1 MMDQAAQFLR
11 IVRSE
16 VLESIYLLAKRDC
29 KIHLQAQ
36 GSRGSRR
43 NRILYLIKPC
53 PRINS
58 GFQFRRCFEKDQWTL
73 LKNKGERKMTAKNG
87 NRLQHHLTAVKE
99 GKRCF
104 ENAFESI
111 ARMILESEIEKVVVN
126 GRTTY
131 DFTIFRTGKKHI
143 IGIYDEI
150 NSFVSFVKDAA
161 EGGSSKEMAFVLVG
175 EPGNGKTFFVE
186 FLCSMYRSFLANE
199 KNRKYTFRFTNMDR
213 LGSYGKISTI
223 ESQTYEDPM
232 ILAMNLFENPD
243 DNKTF
248 LAKQIGFSDKEI
260 EQLYDNYRPLGA
272 CSGYMWNDIIN
283 LADGNIDE
291 MLKHIEIIP
300 VPMTESLGTITGK
313 YPAKDKITSSAVD
326 LLGEES
332 IQRLLHITDTNN
344 PYRFDL
350 RRGALARVAGGGI
363 HFSDEVF
370 KNKKDLVQVY
380 LGVIQNRVIEI
391 DGYKWP
397 IDTLIV
403 ATSNNSE
410 FNRFLSEKEEAPIV
424 DRCRICYVSH
434 NTNYKLQENLTSY
447 AIGNEAKTTL
457 DRKDLHRDPNLNY
470 ATSVAVVLTRLPR
483 SEKLTAIETMKLSA
497 GEVAG
502 EKSIKTLAEVID
514 TLNQD
519 PDITKRFGQKGL
531 GQRNLGRAIQLLIES
546 SETNEGRCMFA
557 YDIYKTLERVV
568 LDYVTEVNDRA
579 KYLEDLKTAKG
590 MYRERIMTEMFN
602 AYMDEPFAIRKD
614 VMNYVNMIIGIDAEN
629 LGPDKMWK
637 YKDPQTGE
645 LKALK
650 VDERYIKGVEER
662 LGLKTEE
669 QRETFRTSIRKIYGQ
684 KISVDPNYDFM
695 DNLELVKAVTDV
707 RLKSDIAGAGSLI
720 GALANRTNEEN
731 QKLYDRMIDTMLNK
745 LNYCKTCA
753 QKTIEYF
760 CTQEDE
766 N

>member
-1 MMDQAAQFLR
+1 
-11 IVRSE
+11 
-16 VLESIYLLAKRDC
+16 
-29 KIHLQAQ
+29 
-36 GSRGSRR
+36 
-43 NRILYLIKPC
+43 
-53 PRINS
+53 
-58 GFQFRRCFEKDQWTL
+58 
-73 LKNKGERKMTAKNG
+73 
-87 NRLQHHLTAVKE
+87 
-99 GKRCF
+99 
-104 ENAFESI
+104 
-111 ARMILESEIEKVVVN
+111 MILESKIEKVVVN
-126 GRTTY
+126 GKTTY
-131 DFTIFRTGKKHI
+131 DFSIFREGSKHV
-143 IGIYDEI
+143 IGMYDEI
-150 NSFVSFVKDAA
+150 NSFVSYVKDAA

-175 EPGNGKTFFVE
+175 EPGNGKTFLVE
-186 FLCSMYRSFLANE
+186 FLAAKYRSFLSND
-199 KNRKYTFRFTNMDR
+199 KNRKYTFKYSNLEKVGD
-213 LGSYGKISTI
+213 YGKIKTI

-232 ILAMNLFENPD
+232 ILAMSLFEDPD
-243 DNKTF
+243 KNKEY
-248 LAKQIGFSDKEI
+248 LAKQIGFSNKEI
-260 EQLYDNYRPLGA
+260 DTLYENYRPLGA
-272 CSGYMWNDIIN
+272 CSSYILNDIRN
-283 LADGNIDE
+283 YTDGNIDE
-291 MLKHIEIIP
+291 MLKFVDITP
-300 VPMTESLGTITGK
+300 VPLTESLGTVTGK
-313 YPAKDKITSSAVD
+313 YPAKDKITSSSVD

-363 HFSDEVF
+363 HFSDEIY

-380 LGVIQNRVIEI
+380 LGVIQNRSIEI

-410 FNRFLSEKEEAPIV
+410 FHRFLSEKEEAPIV
-424 DRCRICYVSH
+424 DRCRVCYVSH
-434 NTNYKLQENLTSY
+434 NTNYKLQTYLTNY
-447 AIGNEAKTTL
+447 AIGSETRTTL
-457 DRKDLHRDPNLNY
+457 TKEDLHQDPNLNY
-470 ATSVAVVLTRLPR
+470 AASIAVVLSRLPR
-483 SEKLTAIETMKLSA
+483 SEKLTPVETMKLSA

-519 PDITKRFGQKGL
+519 PEIINRFGQKGL

-546 SETNEGRCMFA
+546 SETNEGECMFA
-557 YDIYKTLERVV
+557 YDIFRSLDRII
-568 LDYVTEVNDRA
+568 LDYVTEANDRT

-590 MYRERIMTEMFN
+590 LYRERIMTEMFN
-602 AYMDEPFAIRKD
+602 AYMDEPYAIRKD

-637 YKDPQTGE
+637 YKDPQTSE

-650 VDERYIKGVEER
+650 IDERYINSVEER
-662 LGLKTEE
+662 LGLKSEE
-669 QRETFRTSIRKIYGQ
+669 QRESFRTSIRKIYGQ
-684 KISVDPNYDFM
+684 KMSVDPEYDFM

-731 QKLYDRMIDTMLNK
+731 QKLYDRMIATMLEK
-745 LNYCKTCA
+745 LGYCKTCA

-766 N
+766 K

>member
-1 MMDQAAQFLR
+1 MLVAHIQ
-11 IVRSE
+11 
-16 VLESIYLLAKRDC
+16 
-29 KIHLQAQ
+29 
-36 GSRGSRR
+36 
-43 NRILYLIKPC
+43 
-53 PRINS
+53 
-58 GFQFRRCFEKDQWTL
+58 
-73 LKNKGERKMTAKNG
+73 
-87 NRLQHHLTAVKE
+87 AVKE
-99 GKRCF
+99 GQRRF
-104 ENAFESI
+104 ENAFKGVS
-111 ARMILESEIEKVVVN
+111 RMILEDEIEKVVVN
-126 GRTTY
+126 GKTTY
-131 DFTIFRTGKKHI
+131 DFNIFRKGKKHV
-143 IGIYDEI
+143 IGMYDEI
-150 NSFVSFVKDAA
+150 NSFVSYVKDAA
-161 EGGSSKEMAFVLVG
+161 ENGSSKEMAFVLVG

-186 FLCSMYRSFLANE
+186 FLCSHYRAFLSDE
-199 KNRKYTFRFTNMDR
+199 RNRKYTFRFVNMDK
-213 LGSYGKISTI
+213 LGSYGRITTI

-232 ILAMNLFENPD
+232 ILAMNLFEDPEA
-243 DNKTF
+243 NKEY
-248 LAKQIGFSDKEI
+248 LAREFGFSDDKI
-260 EQLYDNYRPLGA
+260 NDLYEDYRPLGA
-272 CSGYMWNDIIN
+272 CSGYIWNDIRN
-283 LADGNIDE
+283 HADGKLKD
-291 MLKHIEIIP
+291 MLEFVQLMP
-300 VPMTESLGTITGK
+300 VPLTESLGTVTGK

-363 HFSDEVF
+363 HFSDEIF

-380 LGVIQNRVIEI
+380 LGVIQNRNIEI

-434 NTNYKLQENLTSY
+434 NTNYKLQNELTAYSV
-447 AIGNEAKTTL
+447 GNEFRTTL
-457 DRKDLHRDPNLNY
+457 TREALHQDPNLNY
-470 ATSVAVVLTRLPR
+470 AASVASVLTRLPR
-483 SEKLTAIETMKLSA
+483 SEKLTSIETMKLSA

-514 TLNQD
+514 TLNQN

-531 GQRNLGRAIQLLIES
+531 GQRNLGRAIQLMVES
-546 SETNEGRCMFA
+546 SETNEGRCLFA
-557 YDIYKTLERVV
+557 YDVFKALDRII
-568 LDYVTEVNDRA
+568 LDYVNDANDRV
-579 KYLEDLKTAKG
+579 KYLEDMKTAKG
-590 MYRERIMTEMFN
+590 LYRERIMTEMFN
-602 AYMDEPFAIRKD
+602 AYMDEPLAIRKD

-637 YKDPQTGE
+637 YKDPQTNE
-645 LKALK
+645 LRALK
-650 VDERYIKGVEER
+650 IDERYIKSVEER

-684 KISVDPNYDFM
+684 KISVNPEYDFM

-731 QKLYDRMIDTMLNK
+731 QKLYDRMVDTMLNK
-745 LNYCKTCA
+745 LKYCKTCA

-766 N
+766 T

>member
-1 MMDQAAQFLR
+1 MP
-11 IVRSE
+11 
-16 VLESIYLLAKRDC
+16 K
-29 KIHLQAQ
+29 
-36 GSRGSRR
+36 
-43 NRILYLIKPC
+43 
-53 PRINS
+53 NS
-58 GFQFRRCFEKDQWTL
+58 NTL
-73 LKNKGERKMTAKNG
+73 H
-87 NRLQHHLTAVKE
+87 QHMTAVKD
-99 GKRCF
+99 GKLRF
-104 ENAFESI
+104 ENAFQGVS
-111 ARMILESEIEKVVVN
+111 RMILESEIEKVVVN
-126 GRTTY
+126 GKTTY
-131 DFTIFRTGKKHI
+131 DFKIFRNGSKHI
-143 IGIYDEI
+143 IGMYNEI
-150 NSFVSFVKDAA
+150 NSFVSYVKDAA
-161 EGGSSKEMAFVLVG
+161 ESGSSKEMAFVLVG

-186 FLCSMYRSFLANE
+186 FLAGKYRSFLAQE
-199 KNRKYTFRFTNMDR
+199 KNRKFTFKFLNLDKTGN
-213 LGSYGKISTI
+213 YGKISTI

-232 ILAMNLFENPD
+232 ILAMNLFDDSDEN
-243 DNKTF
+243 KKF
-248 LAKQIGFSDKEI
+248 LAKQIGFSDKDI
-260 EQLYDNYRPLGA
+260 EKLYENYRPLGA
-272 CSGYMWNDIIN
+272 CSGYIWNDMRN
-283 LADGNIDE
+283 YCDGNVEE
-291 MLKHIEIIP
+291 MLKFVEITP
-300 VPMTESLGTITGK
+300 VPLTESLGTVTGK

-363 HFSDEVF
+363 HFSDEIY

-380 LGVIQNRVIEI
+380 LGVIQNRNIEI
-391 DGYKWP
+391 DGFKWP

-410 FNRFLSEKEEAPIV
+410 FHRFLSEKEEAPIV

-434 NTNYKLQENLTSY
+434 NTNYKLQKELTGY
-447 AIGNEAKTTL
+447 AIGSETRTTL
-457 DRKDLHRDPNLNY
+457 TREDLHQDPNLNY
-470 ATSVAVVLTRLPR
+470 AASVASVLSRLPR
-483 SEKLTAIETMKLSA
+483 SEKLTPVETMKLAA

-519 PDITKRFGQKGL
+519 PEIINRFGQKGL

-557 YDIYKTLERVV
+557 YDIFKALERIV
-568 LDYVTEVNDRA
+568 LDYVTEANDRA
-579 KYLEDLKTAKG
+579 KYLEDLKTGKG
-590 MYRERIMTEMFN
+590 LYRERIMTEMFN
-602 AYMDEPFAIRKD
+602 AYMDEPYAIRKD

-637 YKDPQTGE
+637 YKDPQNGE

-650 VDERYIKGVEER
+650 IDERYINSVEER

-669 QRETFRTSIRKIYGQ
+669 QRESFRTSIRKIYGQ
-684 KISVDPNYDFM
+684 KISVDPDYDFM

-731 QKLYDRMIDTMLNK
+731 QKLYDRMIETMLNK
-745 LNYCKTCA
+745 LGYCRTCA

-766 N
+766 K

>member
-1 MMDQAAQFLR
+1 MGGKMSQ
-11 IVRSE
+11 
-16 VLESIYLLAKRDC
+16 
-29 KIHLQAQ
+29 
-36 GSRGSRR
+36 
-43 NRILYLIKPC
+43 
-53 PRINS
+53 NS
-58 GFQFRRCFEKDQWTL
+58 KTL
-73 LKNKGERKMTAKNG
+73 HQHMTS
-87 NRLQHHLTAVKE
+87 VKE
-99 GKRCF
+99 GKLCF
-104 ENAFESI
+104 ENAFQGVS
-111 ARMILESEIEKVVVN
+111 RMILESDFQKVVVN
-126 GRTTY
+126 GKTTY
-131 DFTIFRTGKKHI
+131 DFKIFRNGSKHV
-143 IGIYDEI
+143 IGMYDEI
-150 NSFVSFVKDAA
+150 NSFVSYVKDAA

-186 FLCSMYRSFLANE
+186 FLAGRYRNFLAKDE
-199 KNRKYTFRFTNMDR
+199 NRKYTFKFLNLDK
-213 LGSYGKISTI
+213 LGNYGKISTV

-232 ILAMNLFENPD
+232 ILAMNLFD
-243 DNKTF
+243 DSDETKEF
-248 LAKQIGFSDKEI
+248 LAKQVGFSDDDMEK
-260 EQLYDNYRPLGA
+260 LYENYRPLGA
-272 CSGYMWNDIIN
+272 CSGYIWNDIRN
-283 LADGNIDE
+283 FCNGNIEE
-291 MLKHIEIIP
+291 MLKFIEITP
-300 VPMTESLGTITGK
+300 VPLTESLGTVTGK

-363 HFSDEVF
+363 HFSDEIY

-380 LGVIQNRVIEI
+380 LGVIQNRNIEI
-391 DGYKWP
+391 DGFKWP

-410 FNRFLSEKEEAPIV
+410 FHRFLAEKEEAPIV

-434 NTNYKLQENLTSY
+434 NTNYKLQKELTAY
-447 AIGNEAKTTL
+447 AIGSETRTTL
-457 DRKDLHRDPNLNY
+457 TRESLHQDPNLNY
-470 ATSVAVVLTRLPR
+470 AASVASVLSRLPR
-483 SEKLTAIETMKLSA
+483 SEKLTPVETMKLAA

-519 PDITKRFGQKGL
+519 PEIINRFGQKGL
-531 GQRNLGRAIQLLIES
+531 GQRNLGRSIQLLIES

-557 YDIYKTLERVV
+557 YDIFKALERIV
-568 LDYVTEVNDRA
+568 LDYVTEANDRA

-590 MYRERIMTEMFN
+590 LYRERIMTEMFN

-637 YKDPQTGE
+637 YKDPQTGD

-650 VDERYIKGVEER
+650 IDERYINSVEER

-669 QRETFRTSIRKIYGQ
+669 QRESFRTSIRKIYGQ
-684 KISVDPNYDFM
+684 KISVDPDYDFM

-731 QKLYDRMIDTMLNK
+731 QKLYDRMIETMLNK
-745 LNYCKTCA
+745 LGYCKTCA

-766 N
+766 K

>member
-1 MMDQAAQFLR
+1 MSNTPKTLHHHLA
-11 IVRSE
+11 E
-16 VLESIYLLAKRDC
+16 VK
-29 KIHLQAQ
+29 Q
-36 GSRGSRR
+36 
-43 NRILYLIKPC
+43 
-53 PRINS
+53 
-58 GFQFRRCFEKDQWTL
+58 
-73 LKNKGERKMTAKNG
+73 G
-87 NRLQHHLTAVKE
+87 NR
-99 GKRCF
+99 RF
-104 ENAFESI
+104 ENAFQAVS
-111 ARMILESEIEKVVVN
+111 RMILESKIEKVVVN
-126 GRTTY
+126 GKTTY
-131 DFTIFRTGKKHI
+131 DFSIFREGSKHV
-143 IGIYDEI
+143 IGMYDEI
-150 NSFVSFVKDAA
+150 NSFVSYVKDAA

-175 EPGNGKTFFVE
+175 EPGNGKTFLVE
-186 FLCSMYRSFLANE
+186 FLAAKYRAFLSNGN
-199 KNRKYTFRFTNMDR
+199 NRKFTFRFLNVDKV
-213 LGSYGKISTI
+213 GHYGKISTI

-232 ILAMNLFENPD
+232 ILAMSLFENPEN
-243 DNKTF
+243 NKEF
-248 LAKQIGFSDKEI
+248 LAGQIGFSDKEI
-260 EQLYDNYRPLGA
+260 DTFYENYRPLGA
-272 CSGYMWNDIIN
+272 CSSYILNDIRN
-283 LADGNIDE
+283 LAGGNIDE
-291 MLKHIEIIP
+291 MLNFIEITP
-300 VPMTESLGTITGK
+300 VPLTESLGTVTGK
-313 YPAKDKITSSAVD
+313 YPAKDKITSSSVD

-363 HFSDEVF
+363 HFSDEIY

-380 LGVIQNRVIEI
+380 LGVIQNRSIEI

-410 FNRFLSEKEEAPIV
+410 FHRFLSEKEEAPIV

-434 NTNYKLQENLTSY
+434 NTNYKLQKDLTGY
-447 AIGNEAKTTL
+447 AIGSEARTTL
-457 DRKDLHRDPNLNY
+457 TKERLHQDPNLNY
-470 ATSVAVVLTRLPR
+470 AASIAVVLSRLPR
-483 SEKLTAIETMKLSA
+483 SEKLTPVETMKLAA

-519 PDITKRFGQKGL
+519 PEIINRFGQKGL

-546 SETNEGRCMFA
+546 SETNEGECMFA
-557 YDIYKTLERVV
+557 YDTFKALERII
-568 LDYVTEVNDRA
+568 LDYVTEANDRT

-650 VDERYIKGVEER
+650 IDERYINSVEER
-662 LGLKTEE
+662 LGLKSEE
-669 QRETFRTSIRKIYGQ
+669 QRESFRTSIRKIYGQ
-684 KISVDPNYDFM
+684 KISVEPNYDFM

-731 QKLYDRMIDTMLNK
+731 QKLYDRMIATMLEK
-745 LNYCKTCA
+745 LGYCKTCA

-766 N
+766 K

>member
-1 MMDQAAQFLR
+1 M
-11 IVRSE
+11 
-16 VLESIYLLAKRDC
+16 
-29 KIHLQAQ
+29 
-36 GSRGSRR
+36 
-43 NRILYLIKPC
+43 
-53 PRINS
+53 
-58 GFQFRRCFEKDQWTL
+58 
-73 LKNKGERKMTAKNG
+73 
-87 NRLQHHLTAVKE
+87 
-99 GKRCF
+99 
-104 ENAFESI
+104 
-111 ARMILESEIEKVVVN
+111 
-126 GRTTY
+126 
-131 DFTIFRTGKKHI
+131 
-143 IGIYDEI
+143 YDEI
-150 NSFVSFVKDAA
+150 NSFVSYVKDAA

-186 FLCSMYRSFLANE
+186 YLAGKYRAFLSKDE
-199 KNRKYTFRFTNMDR
+199 NRKYTFKFLNLDK
-213 LGSYGKISTI
+213 LGHYGKIQAI

-232 ILAMNLFENPD
+232 ILAMNLFEDPEE
-243 DNKTF
+243 NKAY
-248 LAKQIGFSDKEI
+248 LAKMIGFSDKDI
-260 EQLYDNYRPLGA
+260 ETLYENYRPLGA
-272 CSGYMWNDIIN
+272 CSGYIWNDI
-283 LADGNIDE
+283 GNYTGGDME
-291 MLKHIEIIP
+291 AMLKLVAITP
-300 VPMTESLGTITGK
+300 VPLTESLGTVTGK

-363 HFSDEVF
+363 HFSDEIY

-380 LGVIQNRVIEI
+380 LGVIQNRNIEI
-391 DGYKWP
+391 DGFKWP

-410 FNRFLSEKEEAPIV
+410 FHRFLAEKEEAPIV

-434 NTNYKLQENLTSY
+434 NTNYKLQKELTLY
-447 AIGNEAKTTL
+447 TIGSETRTTL
-457 DRKDLHRDPNLNY
+457 TREDLHQDPNLNY
-470 ATSVAVVLTRLPR
+470 SASVAAVLTRLPR
-483 SEKLTAIETMKLSA
+483 SEKLTPVETMKLAA

-519 PDITKRFGQKGL
+519 PEIINRFGQKGL
-531 GQRNLGRAIQLLIES
+531 GQRNLGRAIQLMIES

-557 YDIYKTLERVV
+557 YDIYKALERII
-568 LDYVTEVNDRA
+568 LDYVTEANDRT

-590 MYRERIMTEMFN
+590 LYRERIMTEMFN
-602 AYMDEPFAIRKD
+602 AYMDEPLAIRKD

-650 VDERYIKGVEER
+650 IDERYISSVEER

-669 QRETFRTSIRKIYGQ
+669 QRESFRTSIRKIYGQ
-684 KISVDPNYDFM
+684 KISVDPDYDFM

-731 QKLYDRMIDTMLNK
+731 QKLYDRMIETMLTK
-745 LNYCKTCA
+745 LGYCKTCA

-766 N
+766 K

>member
-1 MMDQAAQFLR
+1 M
-11 IVRSE
+11 S
-16 VLESIYLLAKRDC
+16 
-29 KIHLQAQ
+29 
-36 GSRGSRR
+36 
-43 NRILYLIKPC
+43 N
-53 PRINS
+53 NS
-58 GFQFRRCFEKDQWTL
+58 STL
-73 LKNKGERKMTAKNG
+73 H
-87 NRLQHHLTAVKE
+87 HHLTEVKE
-99 GKRCF
+99 SKRCF
-104 ENAFESI
+104 ENAFQSVS
-111 ARMILESEIEKVVVN
+111 RMILESKIEKVVVN
-126 GRTTY
+126 GKTTY
-131 DFTIFRTGKKHI
+131 DFSIFREGSKHI
-143 IGIYDEI
+143 IGMYDEI
-150 NSFVSFVKDAA
+150 NSFVSYVKDAA

-175 EPGNGKTFFVE
+175 EPGNGKTFLVE
-186 FLCSMYRSFLANE
+186 FLSAKYRSFLSKD
-199 KNRKYTFRFTNMDR
+199 KNRKYTFKFLNVDKI
-213 LGSYGKISTI
+213 GNYGKITTI

-232 ILAMNLFENPD
+232 ILAMNLFDDPDENRE
-243 DNKTF
+243 F
-248 LAKQIGFSDKEI
+248 LTKQIGFSDKEI
-260 EQLYDNYRPLGA
+260 ETLYENYRPMGA
-272 CSGYMWNDIIN
+272 CSSYIWNDIRN
-283 LADGNIDE
+283 LTGGNIDE
-291 MLKHIEIIP
+291 MLKFVEIAP
-300 VPMTESLGTITGK
+300 VPLTESLGTVTGK
-313 YPAKDKITSSAVD
+313 YPAKDKITSSSVD

-363 HFSDEVF
+363 HFSDEIY

-380 LGVIQNRVIEI
+380 LGVIQNRSIEI

-397 IDTLIV
+397 IDTLII

-410 FNRFLSEKEEAPIV
+410 FHRFLSEKEEAPIV

-434 NTNYKLQENLTSY
+434 NTNYKLQKDLTGY
-447 AIGNEAKTTL
+447 AIGSETRTTL
-457 DRKDLHRDPNLNY
+457 TKEKLHQDPNLNY
-470 ATSVAVVLTRLPR
+470 ATSIAVVMSRLPR
-483 SEKLTAIETMKLSA
+483 SEKLTPVETMKLAA

-519 PDITKRFGQKGL
+519 PEIINRFGQKGL

-546 SETNEGRCMFA
+546 SETNEGECMFA
-557 YDIYKTLERVV
+557 YDIFRALERII
-568 LDYVTEVNDRA
+568 LDYVTEANDRA
-579 KYLEDLKTAKG
+579 KYIEDLKTAKG
-590 MYRERIMTEMFN
+590 LYRERIMTEMFN

-637 YKDPQTGE
+637 YKDPQTRE

-650 VDERYIKGVEER
+650 IDDRYINSVEER
-662 LGLKTEE
+662 LGLKSEE
-669 QRETFRTSIRKIYGQ
+669 QRESFRTSIRKIYGQ
-684 KISVDPNYDFM
+684 KISVDPDYDFM

-731 QKLYDRMIDTMLNK
+731 QKLYDRMINTMLEK
-745 LNYCKTCA
+745 LGYCKTCA

-766 N
+766 K

>member
-1 MMDQAAQFLR
+1 MAKKAQSQPKSQL
-11 IVRSE
+11 
-16 VLESIYLLAKRDC
+16 
-29 KIHLQAQ
+29 H
-36 GSRGSRR
+36 
-43 NRILYLIKPC
+43 
-53 PRINS
+53 
-58 GFQFRRCFEKDQWTL
+58 
-73 LKNKGERKMTAKNG
+73 
-87 NRLQHHLTAVKE
+87 QHCLAVKE
-99 GKRCF
+99 GRRSF
-104 ENAFESI
+104 ENAFQSV
-111 ARMILESEIEKVVVN
+111 ARMILESQIDKVVVN
-126 GRTTY
+126 AKTTY
-131 DFTIFRTGKKHI
+131 DFSIFRNGPKHV
-143 IGIYDEI
+143 IGMYDEI
-150 NSFVSFVKDAA
+150 NSFVSYVKDAA
-161 EGGSSKEMAFVLVG
+161 ENGSSKEMAFVLVG
-175 EPGNGKTFFVE
+175 EPGNGKTFFVD
-186 FLCSMYRSFLANE
+186 FLCAHYRSFLSQE
-199 KNRKYTFRFTNMDR
+199 INRKYTFRFNNMSV
-213 LGSYGKISTI
+213 LGNYGRITTI

-232 ILAMNLFENPD
+232 ILAMNLFDSPEEN
-243 DNKTF
+243 KSF
-248 LAKQIGFSDKEI
+248 LAKEFGFKDKRVDA
-260 EQLYDNYRPLGA
+260 LYENYRPLGA
-272 CSGYMWNDIIN
+272 CSGYILNN
-283 LADGNIDE
+283 LREYADGDINKALEFID
-291 MLKHIEIIP
+291 IIP
-300 VPMTESLGTITGK
+300 VPLMESLGTVTGK

-332 IQRLLHITDTNN
+332 IQRLMHITDTNN

-363 HFSDEVF
+363 HFADEIY

-380 LGVIQNRVIEI
+380 LGVIQNRNIEI

-410 FNRFLSEKEEAPIV
+410 FNRFLAEKEEAPIV

-434 NTNYKLQENLTSY
+434 NTNYKLQDDLTGY
-447 AIGNEAKTTL
+447 AIGNEARTTL
-457 DRKDLHRDPNLNY
+457 TRESLHQDPNLNY
-470 ATSVAVVLTRLPR
+470 AASVASVLTRLPR
-483 SEKLTAIETMKLSA
+483 SEKLTPIETMKLAA

-514 TLNQD
+514 NLNQE

-531 GQRNLGRAIQLLIES
+531 GQRNVGRAIQLLTES
-546 SETNEGRCMFA
+546 SETNEGQCMFA
-557 YDIYKTLERVV
+557 YDIYNALERII
-568 LDYVTEVNDRA
+568 LDYVTDANDRA
-579 KYLEDLKTAKG
+579 KYLEDIKIGKG

-602 AYMDEPFAIRKD
+602 AYMDEPLAIRKD
-614 VMNYVNMIIGIDAEN
+614 VMNYVNMIIGVDAEN

-645 LKALK
+645 LRALK
-650 VDERYIKGVEER
+650 IDERYVKSVEER

-731 QKLYDRMIDTMLNK
+731 QKLYDRMVDTMLNK
-745 LNYCKTCA
+745 LGYCRTCA

>member
-1 MMDQAAQFLR
+1 MA
-11 IVRSE
+11 
-16 VLESIYLLAKRDC
+16 
-29 KIHLQAQ
+29 
-36 GSRGSRR
+36 
-43 NRILYLIKPC
+43 N
-53 PRINS
+53 N
-58 GFQFRRCFEKDQWTL
+58 
-73 LKNKGERKMTAKNG
+73 NG
-87 NRLQHHLTAVKE
+87 NRLPDHLVAVKE
-99 GKRCF
+99 RKRCF
-104 ENAFESI
+104 ENAFQSV
-111 ARMILESEIEKVVVN
+111 ARMILESEIEKVTVN
-126 GRTTY
+126 GRTTF

-150 NSFVSFVKDAA
+150 NSFVSYVKDAA
-161 EGGSSKEMAFVLVG
+161 EGGSSKEMAYVLVG
-175 EPGNGKTFFVE
+175 EPGNGKTFLVE
-186 FLCSMYRSFLANE
+186 FLCSKYRSFLMKE
-199 KNRKYTFRFTNMDR
+199 KNRKYTFKFTNMDK
-213 LGSYGKISTI
+213 LGHYGRIKTI

-232 ILAMNLFENPD
+232 ILAMNLFEDTD

-248 LAKQIGFSDKEI
+248 LAEQCSFSDKGI
-260 EQLYDNYRPLGA
+260 DQLYDNYRPLGA
-272 CSGYMWNDIIN
+272 CSAYMWNDLRN
-283 LADGNIDE
+283 YTDGDIDE
-291 MLKHIEIIP
+291 MLKHIEIAP
-300 VPMTESLGTITGK
+300 VPMTESLGTVTGK

-363 HFSDEVF
+363 HFSDEIF

-397 IDTLIV
+397 IDTLIL

-410 FNRFLSEKEEAPIV
+410 FNRFLAEKEEAPIV

-447 AIGNEAKTTL
+447 AIGSETKTTI
-457 DRKDLHRDPNLNY
+457 DRESLHQDPNVNY
-470 ATSVAVVLTRLPR
+470 AASVAVVLSRLPR
-483 SEKLTAIETMKLSA
+483 SEKLTPIETMKLAA

-531 GQRNLGRAIQLLIES
+531 GQRNLGRAIQLMIES
-546 SETNEGRCMFA
+546 SETNEGRCMFS
-557 YDIYKTLERVV
+557 YDIYKSVERVI
-568 LDYVTEVNDRA
+568 LDYVTDANDRA

-590 MYRERIMTEMFN
+590 LYRERIMTEMFN

-650 VDERYIKGVEER
+650 VDERYIKSVEER

-684 KISVDPNYDFM
+684 KISIDPNYDFM
-695 DNLELVKAVTDV
+695 DNLELVKAITDV

-731 QKLYDRMIDTMLNK
+731 QKLYDRMIDTMLTK